1 MMENADI
8 RKRGELLAS
17 FYIIMIIKPEVKNP
31 NVACQNRKKNDPHS
45 ETFKTFN
52 NFFNILFNN
61 CIWMTLID
69 YCQR

>member
-31 NVACQNRKKNDPHS
+31 NVASQNRKKMIH
-45 ETFKTFN
+45 
-52 NFFNILFNN
+52 
-61 CIWMTLID
+61 TLKLLKLLITVST
-69 YCQR
+69 YCSITVFG

>member
-1 MMENADI
+1 MENADI

-31 NVACQNRKKNDPHS
+31 NVASQNRRKNDPHS

-52 NFFNILFNN
+52 NCFNILFNN